1 MCSASGC
8 HRFAV
13 AGFPIRTSPDHRLYT
28 ATRGFSQCPTSFFGT
43 WRQGILRKL
52 LVAFLRDAEKS
63 KLLVTFFLLAPWRCC
78 FRIQQ
83 QLPYSLVK
91 VLMAARQFI
100 RRYPPSSGDD
110 GTRTR
115 DFRLAKAALSQLS
128 YIPNI
133 FKVVGL
139 TGFEPVTPALSAQ
152 CSNHLSYRPTG
163 TSKTEE

>member
-1 MCSASGC
+1 MCSASGY

-13 AGFPIRTSPDHRLYT
+13 VGFPIRISPDLRLYT

-43 WRQGILRKL
+43 WHQGILRKL
-52 LVAFLRDAEKS
+52 LVASLRDAEIS
-63 KLLVTFFLLAPWRCC
+63 KLLALLLLAPWRCC
-78 FRIQQ
+78 FLLQ

-91 VLMAARQFI
+91 VLMAARQPCQ
-100 RRYPPSSGDD
+100 RYPPSSGDD

-115 DFRLAKAALSQLS
+115 DIRLAKAALSQLS

-163 TSKTEE
+163 ASTTEE